1 MPVVSNTS
9 PLLGLA
15 AIQQLSLL
23 KKYYTGILI
32 PPAVLYELKTSSNF
46 SGSKTLRQ
54 ALRAG
59 WIRTIKVNNQH
70 LVQALTLEL
79 DHGEAEAI
87 ALALE
92 LDLSQVLMDEQD
104 GRSRAK
110 AMGLSP
116 VGVLGILLRA
126 KRIGDIASVKEA
138 MVSLRQEIGFFISD
152 NLFQSI
158 LAEAGEEL

>member
-1 MPVVSNTS
+1 
-9 PLLGLA
+9 
-15 AIQQLSLL
+15 
-23 KKYYTGILI
+23 
-32 PPAVLYELKTSSNF
+32 
-46 SGSKTLRQ
+46 
-54 ALRAG
+54 
-59 WIRTIKVNNQH
+59 
-70 LVQALTLEL
+70 
-79 DHGEAEAI
+79 
-87 ALALE
+87 LALE